1 MRFIERAVI
10 VAAAVLMAAAAA
22 SAQDRPVPEF
32 IVRNSA
38 DQEVASS
45 VMSVQPKWLLVYVA
59 PECRPCNALMR
70 ALPKWQSAE
79 LMVRVVL
86 VVAGSHAG
94 AKAWIEK
101 TLPADMQTL
110 TWYADPERR
119 AAKALELTGAP
130 VLIGVRN
137 GNLEWQ
143 LGGVLNNPAAL
154 ESVVRSWVEDRK

>member
-1 MRFIERAVI
+1 MRFIKRAVI
-10 VAAAVLMAAAAA
+10 TIAAVLTAAAA
-22 SAQDRPVPEF
+22 SAQDRAVPEF

-45 VMSVQPKWLLVYVA
+45 VMSAQPKWLLVYVS
-59 PECRPCNALMR
+59 PDCRPCNTLLR

-86 VVAGSHAG
+86 VVSGKHAD

-101 TLPADMQTL
+101 SLPADMQSL
-110 TWYADPERR
+110 TWYADPDRQ
-119 AAKALELTGAP
+119 AARALELTGAP
-130 VLIGVRN
+130 VLMGVRN

-143 LGGVLNNPAAL
+143 LGGVLSNPSAL
-154 ESVVRSWVEDRK
+154 ESVVRSWVEDKK

>member
-1 MRFIERAVI
+1 MPFIKRAVI
-10 VAAAVLMAAAAA
+10 TIVAVLTAAAAA
-22 SAQDRPVPEF
+22 AQDRPVPEF

-45 VMSVQPKWLLVYVA
+45 VMSVQPKWLLVYLT
-59 PECRPCNALMR
+59 PDCRPCNSLMR
-70 ALPKWQSAE
+70 ALPKWRSAE

-86 VVAGSHAG
+86 VVAGTHAD

-101 TLPADMQTL
+101 SLPPDMHTL
-110 TWYADPERR
+110 TWYADPDRR

-137 GNLEWQ
+137 GHLEWQ

-154 ESVVRSWVEDRK
+154 ESVVRSWGEDKK